1 MNLPD
6 NLSYTKEHEW
16 AQIDGD
22 VATIGITDYA
32 QEQLGDIVY
41 LELPEV
47 DDEVAAGDTF
57 GTVEAVKAVSDLYA
71 PLTGTVVAVNE
82 NLENNPEVVN
92 EDPYEKGWLLK
103 IKISDM
109 QEIDNL
115 LNASE
120 YNSFIEAS

>member
-16 AQIDGD
+16 AKIDGD

-82 NLENNPEVVN
+82 DLEDNPEVVN

-115 LNASE
+115 LNASD

>member
-16 AQIDGD
+16 AKIEGD

-47 DDEVAAGDTF
+47 NDEVAAGDTF

-82 NLENNPEVVN
+82 DLEDNPEVVN

-115 LNASE
+115 LNASD